1 MDKLS
6 RSTLWSLERY
16 AVERPAFRAR
26 VMAHKRSRQV
36 ALGAHATLFFE
47 DCLTMRYQVQE
58 MLRAE
63 RIFEADEI
71 QGELDAYNPL
81 IPDGRNWKATLMFE
95 YADVDE
101 RHRALAR
108 MVGIEHRVWVRVAG
122 FEPVFG
128 MANEDMERSNEEKT
142 AAVHFLSF
150 ELPPPPSPHSAPRQ
164 PSRWALTIR
173 RCPVRWWWRPRF
185 APSWPRISIKR
196 HHHAAAQ
203 LAALP
208 EA

>member
-1 MDKLS
+1 MEKLS
-6 RSTLWSLERY
+6 RNSLWSLERY

-26 VMAHKRSRQV
+26 VMAHKRVRRV
-36 ALGAHATLFFE
+36 ALGPHATLFFE

-95 YADVDE
+95 YAEVDE

-108 MVGIEHRVWVRVAG
+108 MVGIEHRAWVRVEG
-122 FEPVFG
+122 FEPVFAV
-128 MANEDMERSNEEKT
+128 ANEDMERSNDEKT

-150 ELPPPPSPHSAPRQ
+150 ELGAAAIAALRAEASLTMGIDHPSLPYEVAVANEVRA
-164 PSRWALTIR
+164 ALTKD
-173 RCPVRWWWRPRF
+173 F
-185 APSWPRISIKR
+185 D
-196 HHHAAAQ
+196 
-203 LAALP
+203 
-208 EA
+208 

>member
-1 MDKLS
+1 MEKLT
-6 RSTLWSLERY
+6 RNGLWSLERY
-16 AVERPAFRAR
+16 AAERPAFRAR
-26 VMAHKRSRQV
+26 VMAHKRLRQV
-36 ALGAHATLFFE
+36 ALGPHATLFFE

-63 RIFEADEI
+63 RIFETDEI

-81 IPDGRNWKATLMFE
+81 IPDGQNLKATLMFE

-108 MVGIEHRVWVRVAG
+108 MVGIEHRVWVRVEG

-128 MANEDMERSNEEKT
+128 VANEDMERSNEEKT

-150 ELPPPPSPHSAPRQ
+150 ELP
-164 PSRWALTIR
+164 
-173 RCPVRWWWRPRF
+173 
-185 APSWPRISIKR
+185 
-196 HHHAAAQ
+196 AAAIAA
-203 LAALP
+203 LRAEAALKMGIDHAALP
-208 EA
+208 YAVTVADAVRTALAKDFD

>member
-1 MDKLS
+1 MEKLT
-6 RSTLWSLERY
+6 RSGLWSLERY

-26 VMAHKRSRQV
+26 VMAHKRLRQV
-36 ALGAHATLFFE
+36 ALGPHATLFFE

-108 MVGIEHRVWVRVAG
+108 MVGIEHRIWVRVEG
-122 FEPVFG
+122 FEPVFAV
-128 MANEDMERSNEEKT
+128 ANEDMERSNEEKT

-150 ELPPPPSPHSAPRQ
+150 ELP
-164 PSRWALTIR
+164 
-173 RCPVRWWWRPRF
+173 
-185 APSWPRISIKR
+185 
-196 HHHAAAQ
+196 AAAIAA
-203 LAALP
+203 LRAEAALKMGIDHAALP
-208 EA
+208 YAVTVADAVRTALAKDFD

>member
-1 MDKLS
+1 MEKLT
-6 RSTLWSLERY
+6 RSGLWSLERY

-26 VMAHKRSRQV
+26 VMAHKRLRQV
-36 ALGAHATLFFE
+36 ALGPHATLFFE

-63 RIFEADEI
+63 RIFDADEI

-108 MVGIEHRVWVRVAG
+108 MVGIEHRVWVRVEG

-128 MANEDMERSNEEKT
+128 VANEDMERSNEEKT

-150 ELPPPPSPHSAPRQ
+150 ELP
-164 PSRWALTIR
+164 
-173 RCPVRWWWRPRF
+173 
-185 APSWPRISIKR
+185 
-196 HHHAAAQ
+196 AAAIAA
-203 LAALP
+203 LRAEAALKMGIDHAALP
-208 EA
+208 YAVTVADEVRTALTKDFD

>member
-150 ELPPPPSPHSAPRQ
+150 ELPPAAIAALRTEA
-164 PSRWALTIR
+164 ALTMGIDH
-173 RCPVRWWWRPRF
+173 P
-185 APSWPRISIKR
+185 
-196 HHHAAAQ
+196 
-203 LAALP
+203 ALP
-208 EA
+208 CEVVVAPEVRAVLAKDFD

>member
-1 MDKLS
+1 MEKLS
-6 RSTLWSLERY
+6 RSGLWSLERY

-26 VMAHKRSRQV
+26 VMAHKRLRQV
-36 ALGAHATLFFE
+36 ALGPHATLFFE

-81 IPDGRNWKATLMFE
+81 IPDGQNLKATLMFE

-108 MVGIEHRVWVRVAG
+108 MVGIEHRVWVRVEG

-128 MANEDMERSNEEKT
+128 VANEDMERSNEEKT

-150 ELPPPPSPHSAPRQ
+150 ELP
-164 PSRWALTIR
+164 
-173 RCPVRWWWRPRF
+173 
-185 APSWPRISIKR
+185 
-196 HHHAAAQ
+196 AAAIAA
-203 LAALP
+203 LRAEAALKMGIDHAALP
-208 EA
+208 YAVTVADAVRTALAKDFD

>member
-1 MDKLS
+1 MEKLS
-6 RSTLWSLERY
+6 RSGLWSLERY

-26 VMAHKRSRQV
+26 VMAHKRLRQV
-36 ALGAHATLFFE
+36 ALGPHATLFFE

-108 MVGIEHRVWVRVAG
+108 MVGIEHRVWVRVEG
-122 FEPVFG
+122 LEPVFG
-128 MANEDMERSNEEKT
+128 VANEDMERSNEEKT

-150 ELPPPPSPHSAPRQ
+150 ELP
-164 PSRWALTIR
+164 
-173 RCPVRWWWRPRF
+173 
-185 APSWPRISIKR
+185 
-196 HHHAAAQ
+196 AAAIAA
-203 LAALP
+203 LRTEATLEMGIDHAALP
-208 EA
+208 YAVTVADEVRTALTKDFD

>member
-1 MDKLS
+1 MEKLS
-6 RSTLWSLERY
+6 RSGLWSLERY

-26 VMAHKRSRQV
+26 VMAHKRLRQV
-36 ALGAHATLFFE
+36 AVGPHATLFFE

-108 MVGIEHRVWVRVAG
+108 MVGIEHRVWVRVDG

-128 MANEDMERSNEEKT
+128 VANEDMERSNEEKT

-150 ELPPPPSPHSAPRQ
+150 EFPP
-164 PSRWALTIR
+164 
-173 RCPVRWWWRPRF
+173 
-185 APSWPRISIKR
+185 
-196 HHHAAAQ
+196 AAI
-203 LAALP
+203 AALRA
-208 EA
+208 EATLKMGIDHPALPYEVTVADDVRTALAKDFD

>member
-1 MDKLS
+1 MEKLT
-6 RSTLWSLERY
+6 RSGLWSLERY

-26 VMAHKRSRQV
+26 VMAHKRLRQV
-36 ALGAHATLFFE
+36 ALGPHATLFFE

-81 IPDGRNWKATLMFE
+81 IPDGQNLKATLMFE

-108 MVGIEHRVWVRVAG
+108 MVGIEHRVWVHVEG
-122 FEPVFG
+122 FERVFG
-128 MANEDMERSNEEKT
+128 VANEDMERSNEEKT

-150 ELPPPPSPHSAPRQ
+150 ELP
-164 PSRWALTIR
+164 
-173 RCPVRWWWRPRF
+173 
-185 APSWPRISIKR
+185 
-196 HHHAAAQ
+196 AAAIAA
-203 LAALP
+203 LRAEAALKMGIDHAALP
-208 EA
+208 YAVTVADEVRTALTKDFD

>member
-1 MDKLS
+1 MEKLT
-6 RSTLWSLERY
+6 RSGLWSLERY

-26 VMAHKRSRQV
+26 VMAHKRLRQV
-36 ALGAHATLFFE
+36 ALGPHATLFFE

-81 IPDGRNWKATLMFE
+81 IPDGQNLKATLMFE

-108 MVGIEHRVWVRVAG
+108 MVGIEHRVWVCVEG

-128 MANEDMERSNEEKT
+128 VANEDMERSNEEKT

-150 ELPPPPSPHSAPRQ
+150 ELP
-164 PSRWALTIR
+164 
-173 RCPVRWWWRPRF
+173 
-185 APSWPRISIKR
+185 
-196 HHHAAAQ
+196 AAAIAA
-203 LAALP
+203 LRAEAALKMGIDHAALP
-208 EA
+208 YAVTVADAVRTVLAKDFD

>member
-1 MDKLS
+1 MEKLT
-6 RSTLWSLERY
+6 RSSLWSLERY
-16 AVERPAFRAR
+16 AAERPAFRAR
-26 VMAHKRSRQV
+26 VMAHKRLRQV
-36 ALGAHATLFFE
+36 ALGPHATLFFE

-81 IPDGRNWKATLMFE
+81 IPDGQNLKATLMFE

-108 MVGIEHRVWVRVAG
+108 MVGIEHRVWVRVEG

-128 MANEDMERSNEEKT
+128 VANEDMERSNEEKT

-150 ELPPPPSPHSAPRQ
+150 ELP
-164 PSRWALTIR
+164 
-173 RCPVRWWWRPRF
+173 
-185 APSWPRISIKR
+185 
-196 HHHAAAQ
+196 AAAIAA
-203 LAALP
+203 LRAEAALKMGIDHAALP
-208 EA
+208 YAVTVADAVRAALAKDFD

>member
-1 MDKLS
+1 MEKLT
-6 RSTLWSLERY
+6 RSGLWSLERY
-16 AVERPAFRAR
+16 AIERPAFRAR
-26 VMAHKRSRQV
+26 VMAHKRLRQV
-36 ALGAHATLFFE
+36 ALGPHATLFFE

-81 IPDGRNWKATLMFE
+81 IPDGQNLKATLMFE

-108 MVGIEHRVWVRVAG
+108 MVGIEHRVWVRVEG

-128 MANEDMERSNEEKT
+128 VANEDMERSNEEKT

-150 ELPPPPSPHSAPRQ
+150 ELP
-164 PSRWALTIR
+164 
-173 RCPVRWWWRPRF
+173 
-185 APSWPRISIKR
+185 
-196 HHHAAAQ
+196 AAAIAA
-203 LAALP
+203 LRAEAALKMGIDHAALP
-208 EA
+208 YAVTVADAVRTALAKDFD

>member
-1 MDKLS
+1 MEKLS
-6 RSTLWSLERY
+6 RSGLWSLERY

-26 VMAHKRSRQV
+26 VMAHKRLRQV
-36 ALGAHATLFFE
+36 ALGPHATLFFE

-108 MVGIEHRVWVRVAG
+108 MVGIEHRVWVRVEG

-128 MANEDMERSNEEKT
+128 VANEDMERSNEEKT

-150 ELPPPPSPHSAPRQ
+150 ELP
-164 PSRWALTIR
+164 
-173 RCPVRWWWRPRF
+173 
-185 APSWPRISIKR
+185 
-196 HHHAAAQ
+196 AAAIAA
-203 LAALP
+203 LRAEAVLKMGIDHAALP
-208 EA
+208 YAVTVADAVRTVLAKDFD

>member
-6 RSTLWSLERY
+6 RNALWSLERY

-128 MANEDMERSNEEKT
+128 VANEDMERSNEEKT

-150 ELPPPPSPHSAPRQ
+150 ELSP
-164 PSRWALTIR
+164 
-173 RCPVRWWWRPRF
+173 
-185 APSWPRISIKR
+185 
-196 HHHAAAQ
+196 AAI
-203 LAALP
+203 AALRAEATLTMGIDHPALPYEVVVGP
-208 EA
+208 EVRAVLAKDFD